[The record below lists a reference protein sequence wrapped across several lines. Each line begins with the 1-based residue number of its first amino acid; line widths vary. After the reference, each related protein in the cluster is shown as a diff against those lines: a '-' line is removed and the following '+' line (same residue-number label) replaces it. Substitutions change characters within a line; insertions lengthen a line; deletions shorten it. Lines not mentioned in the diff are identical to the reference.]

1 VQDQKAPCLPLRRR
15 IGASQ
20 TGHAG
25 PGGSWIDKA
34 APRYCS
40 TSLAIQ
46 ADCFWRKKS
55 TVI

>member
-1 VQDQKAPCLPLRRR
+1 VQDQNAPFLPLHRR

-25 PGGSWIDKA
+25 PGGSGIDKV

-46 ADCFWRKKS
+46 ADCFSRKKS